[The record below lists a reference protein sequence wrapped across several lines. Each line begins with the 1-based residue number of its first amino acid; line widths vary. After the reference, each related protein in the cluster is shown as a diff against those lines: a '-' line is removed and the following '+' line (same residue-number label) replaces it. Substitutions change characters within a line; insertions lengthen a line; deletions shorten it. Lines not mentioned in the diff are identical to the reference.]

1 MANDEQIVKEAEY
14 YINNDVSVDEASKHL
29 GISRRTFQLHM
40 KRLEEINPVVFN
52 LFVEKK
58 NGNVIR
64 GNIRG
69 GTIGKRKPNWT
80 KEEALDM
87 ANQIIAGEMTYDQ
100 AEEKTGIPKS
110 TIYEMTHNGVTDDT
124 VLSLLYCLSEAN
136 RRGMSLSEFKQQHSE
151 THVASDLIAQDLA
164 EQSLPKKG
172 KK

>member
-1 MANDEQIVKEAEY
+1 MASDDQIIKEAEY
-14 YINNDVSVDEASKHL
+14 YIDNNVSIDQASENL
-29 GISRRTFQLHM
+29 GISRRSFQLHM
-40 KRLEEINPVVFN
+40 KKLEQINPV
-52 LFVEKK
+52 LFKLYIEKK

-164 EQSLPKKG
+164 RQSLPKKG
-172 KK
+172 SK